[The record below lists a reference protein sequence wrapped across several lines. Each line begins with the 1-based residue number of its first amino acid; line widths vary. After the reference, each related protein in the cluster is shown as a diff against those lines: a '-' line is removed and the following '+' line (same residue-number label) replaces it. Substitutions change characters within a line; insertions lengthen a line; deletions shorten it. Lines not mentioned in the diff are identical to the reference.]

1 MSQSKQGKTEK
12 KYPTEQLLKS
22 RALAGY
28 QRDFAKVILKEPG
41 YTVAEAQAA
50 LDEVLKGGK

>member
-1 MSQSKQGKTEK
+1 MSQSKQSRTKK

-28 QRDFAKVILKEPG
+28 QRDFAKVILKEPE

-50 LDEVLKGGK
+50 LDAVLKGGK

>member
-1 MSQSKQGKTEK
+1 MSQSKQSRTKK

-50 LDEVLKGGK
+50 LDAALKGGK

>member
-1 MSQSKQGKTEK
+1 MSQPKQSRTEK

-28 QRDFAKVILKEPG
+28 QRDFAKVILKEPE

-50 LDEVLKGGK
+50 LEAVLKGGK

>member
-1 MSQSKQGKTEK
+1 MSQSKQNKTEK

-28 QRDFAKVILKEPG
+28 QCDFAKVILKEPE

-50 LDEVLKGGK
+50 LVAALKGGK

>member
-1 MSQSKQGKTEK
+1 MSQSKQSRTEK

-50 LDEVLKGGK
+50 LDAVLKGGK